1 MQDAMS
7 QAGLHASINPATVDP
22 ASAREP
28 LKSRPK
34 HRVQYRP
41 ATFIAME
48 FRNENANLVLLVGCG
63 RIQT

>member
-7 QAGLHASINPATVDP
+7 QAGLREHIPATVDP